1 MQAGAPEEGG
11 AAAGSTATAEAARL
25 SATRIRRVLALLM
38 LLVSAFLLYASGD
51 IAVGTSARPG
61 PGLMPRLVAG
71 GLALAA
77 LLALVERVGR
87 GAEVEDAPDRPGL
100 RRQGLVLASVVAF
113 IVAIPVVGFLV
124 SAALSMTTTS
134 WVISAKRRI
143 LRAAVIGTS
152 IAVVVDGTFRFFL
165 NVNLPS
171 GLWGIGLG

>member
-1 MQAGAPEEGG
+1 MQPGAPEETLAGS
-11 AAAGSTATAEAARL
+11 GSTAQAEAAR
-25 SATRIRRVLALLM
+25 SATRIRRALALLM

-77 LLALVERVGR
+77 LLALVERVGP

-100 RRQGLVLASVVAF
+100 RRQGLVLTSVVVF
-113 IVAIPVVGFLV
+113 IGAIPVVGFLV
-124 SAALSMTTTS
+124 SAALSMTATS

-143 LRAAVIGTS
+143 LRATVIGTI